1 MLVTGHANGVV
12 AFHDPAGHT
21 PEAGVAALP
30 TTVFDRFAAHRGV
43 ALTV

>member
-1 MLVTGHANGVV
+1 VV

-30 TTVFDRFAAHRGV
+30 MPAFDRFAAHRGV